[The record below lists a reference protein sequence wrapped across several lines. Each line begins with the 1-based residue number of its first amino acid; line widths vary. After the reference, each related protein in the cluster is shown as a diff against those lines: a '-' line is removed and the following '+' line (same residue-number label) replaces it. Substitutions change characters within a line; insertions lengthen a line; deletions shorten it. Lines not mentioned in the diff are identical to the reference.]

1 METPTKS
8 LTIKDV
14 CDAYTLAEEIKKML
28 HALFVAFG
36 ATLGIILALVFFHN
50 IRAILRF
57 FVYAIIVVV
66 FSAIMAIGLKDMRE
80 QDAIEAASKSRPV
93 AVPAVQ
99 VQHN

>member
-1 METPTKS
+1 MF
-8 LTIKDV
+8 
-14 CDAYTLAEEIKKML
+14 

-36 ATLGIILALVFFHN
+36 ATLGIILALVFFRN

-80 QDAIEAASKSRPV
+80 QDAIAAASKSRPV